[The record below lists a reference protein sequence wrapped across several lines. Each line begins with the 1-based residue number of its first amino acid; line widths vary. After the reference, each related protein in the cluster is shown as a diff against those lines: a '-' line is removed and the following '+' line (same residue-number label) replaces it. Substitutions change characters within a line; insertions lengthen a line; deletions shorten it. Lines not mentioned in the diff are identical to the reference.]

1 VQANRG
7 LVFWGIALVTAG
19 AVALAIQ
26 AAIIPAD
33 TARQAWR
40 LWPVVLIVIGLSVIA
55 ARTPFALI
63 ATAAAALT
71 VGALAGTL
79 VAGIPDGVG
88 LGCGGDIDDRTTAD
102 RTTADG
108 TFSDSSAIVELDL
121 NCGELRV
128 GTQAGSGWALDAGF
142 ASGAE
147 PDITSDGV
155 TLRVEAQNDG
165 VIGFAD
171 GQQDWDVTLPRDVA
185 MDLRIEANAAKSTI
199 GLAGTTLTRL
209 DLDANAGEV
218 ALDLDG
224 AATEELALSVNAGSL
239 EVSIDPDSRLS
250 GSVSANA
257 GSLELCVDGDVSIE
271 ITANDNITF
280 SHNLDESGLTREGD
294 TWRSGDGPAD
304 VALDIE
310 GNAASLTYTSGGCS

>member
-1 VQANRG
+1 MHANRG

-26 AAIIPAD
+26 AAIIPAE

-88 LGCGGDIDDRTTAD
+88 LGCGGGLDERTA
-102 RTTADG
+102 AEG
-108 TFSDSSAIVELDL
+108 TLDDSSANVHLELS
-121 NCGELRV
+121 CGHLSV
-128 GTQAGSGWALDAGF
+128 GTAGGSGWSVDAGF

-147 PDITSDGV
+147 PDITSDRSS
-155 TLRVEAQNDG
+155 LRVEASHDG
-165 VIGFAD
+165 IMGFTD
-171 GQQDWDVTLPRDVA
+171 GRQDWDVTLPGDVA
-185 MDLRIEANAAKSTI
+185 MDLEVEANAASSTI
-199 GLAGTTLTRL
+199 DLAGTTLTGV
-209 DLDANAGEV
+209 DLDANAGDVTLGLE
-218 ALDLDG
+218 G
-224 AATEELALSVNAGSL
+224 AAADELAISVNAASL
-239 EVSIDPDSRLS
+239 EVSIDGETRVD
-250 GSVSANA
+250 GSADVNA

-280 SHNLDESGLTREGD
+280 SHNLADSGLTRQGD

-304 VALDIE
+304 VVLDIE